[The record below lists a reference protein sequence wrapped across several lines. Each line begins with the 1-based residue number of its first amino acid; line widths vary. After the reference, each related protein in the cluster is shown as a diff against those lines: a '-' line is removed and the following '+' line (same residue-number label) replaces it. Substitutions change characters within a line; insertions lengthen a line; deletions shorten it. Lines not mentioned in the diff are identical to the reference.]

1 MPEFFINLFD
11 NRPAEGKRPHFTIL
25 CRIDGVEHECAL
37 WPAKDGKKGFSGK
50 MKEKEIRVDRLKDV
64 THSSSHSIVKAN
76 AYQPQTQQ
84 AVALDDEIPF

>member
-11 NRPAEGKRPHFTIL
+11 NRPADGKRPHFNIL

-50 MKEKEIRVDRLKDV
+50 MKPKGARVSQ
-64 THSSSHSIVKAN
+64 HSEAKAN
-76 AYQPQTQQ
+76 AYQTEPT
-84 AVALDDEIPF
+84 AGTMLDDEIPFDWRYWIH

>member
-1 MPEFFINLFD
+1 MAEFFINLFD

-50 MKEKEIRVDRLKDV
+50 LKPKEARVSQ
-64 THSSSHSIVKAN
+64 HSEAKAN
-76 AYQPQTQQ
+76 APAPAPVS
-84 AVALDDEIPF
+84 AVLYDDQSIPFWP

>member
-1 MPEFFINLFD
+1 MEFFINLFD

-50 MKEKEIRVDRLKDV
+50 LKPKEARVSQ
-64 THSSSHSIVKAN
+64 HSEAKAN
-76 AYQPQTQQ
+76 AYQPEP
-84 AVALDDEIPF
+84 APSAGALLDDEIPFDWRYWIN